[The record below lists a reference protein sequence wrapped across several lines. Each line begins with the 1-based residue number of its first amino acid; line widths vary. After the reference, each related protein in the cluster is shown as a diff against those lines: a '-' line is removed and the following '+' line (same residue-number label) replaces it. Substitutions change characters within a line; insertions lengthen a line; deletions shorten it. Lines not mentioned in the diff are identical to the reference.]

1 MRLKKASI
9 NYKNIILCQFKK
21 HSMGHIISIANQKGG
36 VGKTT
41 TAMNLSASLGVLEKK
56 VLLVDA
62 DPQANATSGVG
73 YDPKK
78 IEQGIYECIIKN
90 INPRDVIKETTSP
103 NLSILPANIDLVAA
117 EIELIDLEERE
128 YKMLN
133 ILNILKE
140 EYDYIIIDCAPSLGL
155 LTLNALAASTSVI
168 IPIQCEYFALEGLG
182 KLLNTI
188 KIVQQ
193 RLNINLQIE
202 GLLLTMYDTRLRLSN
217 QVVEEVKTHF
227 QNMVFKTIIHRN
239 VRLGESPSFGETIV
253 IHDATSKGAINYL
266 NLADEILEKNNVI
279 TKENE

>member
-1 MRLKKASI
+1 MGR
-9 NYKNIILCQFKK
+9 IIA
-21 HSMGHIISIANQKGG
+21 IANQKGG

-41 TAMNLSASLGVLEKK
+41 TAMNLSGSLGILEKK

-73 YDPKK
+73 HNPQE
-78 IEQGIYECIIKN
+78 IEKGIYECLIGKTKASKCILNTK
-90 INPRDVIKETTSP
+90 SP
-103 NLSILPANIDLVAA
+103 NLNLLPASINLVGA
-117 EIELIDLEERE
+117 ELELVNTKERE
-128 YKMLN
+128 YQMQKVLAP
-133 ILNILKE
+133 IKD

-155 LTLNALAASTSVI
+155 LTLNALSASDSVI
-168 IPIQCEYFALEGLG
+168 VPIQCEYFALEGLG

-188 KIVQQ
+188 KLVQQ
-193 RLNINLQIE
+193 RFNIKLETE

-253 IHDATSKGAINYL
+253 MHDATSKGAINYL
-266 NLADEILEKNNVI
+266 NLA
-279 TKENE
+279 NELLRKIELTV

>member
-1 MRLKKASI
+1 M
-9 NYKNIILCQFKK
+9 N
-21 HSMGHIISIANQKGG
+21 HIISIANQKGG

-41 TAMNLSASLGVLEKK
+41 TAMNLAASLGVLEKK

-73 YDPKK
+73 YEPKK
-78 IEQGIYECIIKN
+78 IKQGIYECLIKN
-90 INPRDVIKETTSP
+90 INPKEVIKETTSP

-117 EIELIDLEERE
+117 EIELIDLQDRE

-133 ILNILKE
+133 ILNEIKK

-182 KLLNTI
+182 KLLNTV

-217 QVVEEVKTHF
+217 QVVEEVKMHF

-266 NLADEILEKNNVI
+266 NLANELLNNV
-279 TKENE
+279 TVKSQ